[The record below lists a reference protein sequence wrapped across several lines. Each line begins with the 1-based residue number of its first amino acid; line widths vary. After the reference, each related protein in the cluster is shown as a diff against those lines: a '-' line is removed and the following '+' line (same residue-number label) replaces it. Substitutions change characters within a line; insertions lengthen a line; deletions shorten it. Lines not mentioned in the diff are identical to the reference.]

1 MDVRSTLSLK
11 ATEAEEGGPFEVE
24 TLRGMDMVFLSAD
37 VKDGD
42 THTYAARR
50 SLSLRASMPAPR
62 GWKKCIPPRLILL
75 GWGWEGRTG
84 WQARGCPS

>member
-1 MDVRSTLSLK
+1 VRINILPSKMFQRDGMDVRSTLSLK

-42 THTYAARR
+42 THTCAARR
-50 SLSLRASMPAPR
+50 SVSLRAA
-62 GWKKCIPPRLILL
+62 GKKPVPPKLIALRC
-75 GWGWEGRTG
+75 G
-84 WQARGCPS
+84 